1 MKNHTILKTK
11 ENYKTQQKKNM
22 DKIERLKEEI
32 KNNDDEWLNAQTK
45 ISKLLAYLNY
55 EKEDILQEIYLKGK
69 KTRKI
74 RNIRNKN

>member
-32 KNNDDEWLNAQTK
+32 KNNDDELLNAQTK
-45 ISKLLAYLNY
+45 ISKLLTYLNY
-55 EKEDILQEIYLKGK
+55 EKEDILQEIYLKE
-69 KTRKI
+69 T
-74 RNIRNKN
+74 KN

>member
-1 MKNHTILKTK
+1 MA
-11 ENYKTQQKKNM
+11 E
-22 DKIERLKEEI
+22 IERLKEEI
-32 KNNDDEWLNAQTK
+32 KNNDDEWWNAQTK

>member
-11 ENYKTQQKKNM
+11 EDLKTQQKNM
-22 DKIERLKEEI
+22 DEIERLKEEI

-69 KTRKI
+69 KTRKVG
-74 RNIRNKN
+74 NIRNKN

>member
-1 MKNHTILKTK
+1 
-11 ENYKTQQKKNM
+11 M
-22 DKIERLKEEI
+22 DEIERLKEEI

>member
-1 MKNHTILKTK
+1 
-11 ENYKTQQKKNM
+11 M
-22 DKIERLKEEI
+22 DEIERLKEEI

-69 KTRKI
+69 KTRKVG
-74 RNIRNKN
+74 NIRNKN